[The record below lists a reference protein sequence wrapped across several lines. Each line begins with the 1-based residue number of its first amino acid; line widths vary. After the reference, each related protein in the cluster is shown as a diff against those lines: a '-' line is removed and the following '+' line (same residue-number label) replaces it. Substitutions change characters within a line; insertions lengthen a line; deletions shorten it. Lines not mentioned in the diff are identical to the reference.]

1 MHCFF
6 KQTYTE
12 VPLLTRILPCD
23 NVSFLKYLGEFLLEE
38 SAFLKIEG
46 LSKHFEGVVAL
57 EDIDLDLKKGEVVSL
72 IGPNGA
78 GKTTFFNCITG
89 MIAPSAGTIYFQKK
103 PLTGLK
109 PFQVTS
115 RGVARTFQNIRL
127 FSKMSVLENVL
138 VGRYTQS
145 VFPLR
150 QTFVGAL
157 RQGKKFRAREAETR
171 DAALE
176 LLEFVGLSCQ
186 IDRPAQHLAYGDQRR
201 LEIARAMAS
210 DPGLL
215 LLDEPA
221 AGMNP
226 RETHALMDLV
236 GKIQARGITPFLI
249 EHNMQ
254 LVMGISDQIVVLNHG
269 VKIAQGSPEEIQ
281 KNATVISAYLGGG

>member
-1 MHCFF
+1 M
-6 KQTYTE
+6 K
-12 VPLLTRILPCD
+12 R
-23 NVSFLKYLGEFLLEE
+23 
-38 SAFLKIEG
+38 AFLKIEG
-46 LSKHFEGVVAL
+46 LSKYFDGVTAL
-57 EDIDLDLKKGEVVSL
+57 EDITLDLQKGAVVSL

-89 MIAPSAGTIYFQKK
+89 MVASSAGSVHFQGK
-103 PLTGLK
+103 PITGLK
-109 PFQVTS
+109 PFQITS

-127 FSKMSVLENVL
+127 FPEMTVLENVL

-145 VFPLR
+145 AFPVKF
-150 QTFVGAL
+150 TFTGAL
-157 RQGKKFRAREAETR
+157 IRGKKFRAREAETR
-171 DAALE
+171 EAAMD
-176 LLEFVGLSCQ
+176 LLEFVGLSDR
-186 IDRPAQHLAYGDQRR
+186 IDRPARHLAYGDQRR

-210 DPGLL
+210 DPVLL

-254 LVMGISDQIVVLNHG
+254 LVMGISDQIVVLDHG
-269 VKIAQGSPEEIQ
+269 LKIAQGRPEEIQ
-281 KNATVISAYLGGG
+281 KDAAVISAYLGATRVS